1 LIHHNRYNPQPLFIG
16 NYQESKTMSDNQQP
30 PSDERNAW
38 EGGAPSKESTPQKSA
53 GEAWERDVLSR
64 LAFAAVNEQKRTRRW
79 GIFFK
84 ILTFTYLFM
93 LFWIVQGNRGEPGV
107 LTEGDHTALVEL
119 KGVIA
124 DDSNA
129 NADSVVSALRDAFK
143 SKGTRGVILQINSP
157 GGSPVQAGTINDEI
171 HRLRKQYPQ
180 IPLYAVVTDICASGG
195 YYVAVASDK
204 IYADKAS
211 IVGSIGVI
219 MSGLS
224 TFGFVDTMK
233 KLGIER
239 RMMAAGEDKAML
251 DPFSPLKK
259 DEVKHIK
266 TLLETIHQQ
275 FIKVV
280 KEGRGNRLKGDDHTL
295 FNGLYWTGQQALDLG
310 LIDGL
315 GNTSY
320 VAREV
325 IGAEK
330 IVDYTNRPSPL
341 ERITDRLGVVMAK
354 SVASVLGITE
364 TELR

>member
-1 LIHHNRYNPQPLFIG
+1 
-16 NYQESKTMSDNQQP
+16 MSDNQQP
-30 PSDERNAW
+30 PGDDRAAW
-38 EGGAPSKESTPQKSA
+38 ESSAPSKPGVAPSGTGDQAKA
-53 GEAWERDVLSR
+53 GKETWERDVLSR
-64 LAFAAVNEQKRTRRW
+64 LAFAAINEQRRSRRW
-79 GIFFK
+79 SIFFK
-84 ILTFTYLFM
+84 FLIFAYLF
-93 LFWIVQGNRGEPGV
+93 LVFWSIQSNRGEHALMESG
-107 LTEGDHTALVEL
+107 EHTALVEL

-124 DDSNA
+124 DDADA
-129 NADSVVSALRDAFK
+129 NADDIVSALRDAFK
-143 SKGTRGVILQINSP
+143 NKNTRGVILRINSP
-157 GGSPVQAGTINDEI
+157 GGSPVQAGIINDEI
-171 HRLRKQYPQ
+171 HRLRKEYPQ

-204 IYADKAS
+204 IYADKGS

-251 DPFSPLKK
+251 DPFSPLKE

-280 KEGRGNRLKGDDHTL
+280 KEGRGDRLKADDHTL
-295 FNGLYWTGQQALDLG
+295 FNGLYWTGEQAVDLG
-310 LIDGL
+310 LVDGL
-315 GNTSY
+315 GNSSY
-320 VAREV
+320 VAREI

-330 IVDYTNRPSPL
+330 IVDFTHRPSPL
-341 ERITDRLGVVMAK
+341 ERITDRLGLVMAK
-354 SVASVLGITE
+354 SLAGVLGISE
-364 TELR
+364 TALR